1 MIRFQQLKQTYGRSR
16 PTRFSRKSAQHLSGN
31 KLCSQEQKVPLK
43 LLPNAAVIGD
53 VGIVVEN
60 ATLAAEAD
68 RSSCDD
74 AEGLRFSI

>member
-1 MIRFQQLKQTYGRSR
+1 
-16 PTRFSRKSAQHLSGN
+16 
-31 KLCSQEQKVPLK
+31 VPLK